1 MNATCLPGAGCE
13 GLEAFVEVT
22 FVKNLNCECAFLDLD
37 SQYLF
42 IGDVGLQYIDA
53 EGDTR

>member
-1 MNATCLPGAGCE
+1 MNATCLPGAECE
-13 GLEAFVEVT
+13 GLEAFIEVT